1 MGAQIQIEE
10 ASREMQLPHW
20 SFLKR
25 LAFRFCFS
33 YFGLY
38 CLTTQ
43 ILGGLFFI
51 TKFSI
56 DAATL
61 WPMRQITLWTAVHIF
76 GITHPLVYTGS
87 GSGDKT
93 FNWVGTFCLLIL
105 AVLATGIWSV
115 LDPQRDNYVTLD
127 KWFRLFI
134 RFALA
139 SEMFSY
145 GMVKIFP
152 LQMPFPFLT
161 RFVEPFGNFSP
172 MGVLWNFVGSSP
184 VYEIFAG
191 CAEILGGILLIVH
204 RTTMLGMLICLADLT
219 YVFLLNMTYDVPV
232 KLLSFH
238 LILMGL
244 FLLFPELPRLVNFFF
259 LNRAVGPST
268 QPQLFRT
275 RRANGIN
282 LVVQLIFAIYL
293 VGTNVYMSWSSWYAY
308 GGGRPKSLF
317 YGIWNVDQ
325 LSVDGHVRSPLL
337 TDYDR
342 WRRVIF
348 DFPTS
353 VNFQR
358 MDDSFV
364 GYGTTVN
371 LNDRT
376 IALTKANDRN
386 YKAKFTFQCPAP
398 DQMTLDGDM
407 DDHKL
412 SIQLRLVDRNK
423 FLLVNSGFHW
433 IAEYPF
439 NRLEVRR

>member
-1 MGAQIQIEE
+1 MGTQSQIEE
-10 ASREMQLPHW
+10 ASRETQVPHW
-20 SFLKR
+20 SFVKR

-43 ILGGLFFI
+43 ILGGLFLI

-56 DAATL
+56 DPATL
-61 WPMRQITLWTAVHIF
+61 WPMRQITLWTAAHIF
-76 GITHPLVYTGS
+76 GIMHPLVYMGS

-93 FNWVGTFCLLIL
+93 FNWVETFCTL
-105 AVLATGIWSV
+105 VLALLTTGIWSV
-115 LDPQRDNYVTLD
+115 LDRQRDNYVTLD
-127 KWFRLFI
+127 KWFRLFV

-139 SEMFSY
+139 SAMFSY
-145 GMVKIFP
+145 GMIKVIP

-161 RFVEPFGNFSP
+161 RFVEPFGNFTP
-172 MGVLWNFVGSSP
+172 MGVLWNFIGASP
-184 VYEIFAG
+184 VYEGFTG
-191 CAEILGGILLIVH
+191 CAEMLGGILLIVP
-204 RTTMLGMLICLADLT
+204 RTTMLGTLICLTDLT
-219 YVFLLNMTYDVPV
+219 QVFLLNMAYDVPV

-244 FLLFPELPRLVNFFF
+244 FLLVPELPRLVSFFF
-259 LNRAVGPST
+259 LNRAAGPST
-268 QPQLFRT
+268 QPQLFQT
-275 RRANGIN
+275 CRANRVALG
-282 LVVQLIFAIYL
+282 VQLIFAIYL
-293 VGTNVYMSWSSWYAY
+293 VGTNIYTSWSGWYAY
-308 GGGRPKSLF
+308 GSGRPKSTF

-325 LSVDGHVRSPLL
+325 LSVDSQLRSPLL

-342 WRRVIF
+342 WHRVIF

-364 GYGTTVN
+364 GYGATINV
-371 LNDRT
+371 NDRT
-376 IALTKANDRN
+376 IELTKANDEVWR
-386 YKAKFTFQCPAP
+386 AEFTFQRPAL
-398 DQMTLDGDM
+398 DQLILDGNM
-407 DDHKL
+407 DNHM
-412 SIQLRLVDRNK
+412 IHMRLRLVDRDT
-423 FLLVNSGFHW
+423 FLLANSRFHW

>member
-1 MGAQIQIEE
+1 MGSQSQIEE
-10 ASREMQLPHW
+10 ALREMQGPHW
-20 SFLKR
+20 SFVKR

-43 ILGGLFFI
+43 ILGGLLLN

-56 DAATL
+56 DPATL
-61 WPMRQITLWTAVHIF
+61 WPMRQIALWTAAHIF
-76 GITHPLVYTGS
+76 GITHSLVYTGS

-93 FNWVGTFCLLIL
+93 FNWVETFCLLVL
-105 AVLATGIWSV
+105 AVLATVIWTV
-115 LDPQRDNYVTLD
+115 LDRQRDNYVTLD

-139 SEMFSY
+139 SAMFSY
-145 GMVKIFP
+145 GMVKVFP
-152 LQMPFPFLT
+152 QQMPFPFLT

-172 MGVLWNFVGSSP
+172 MGVLWNFVGASP

-191 CAEILGGILLIVH
+191 CAEMLGGILLIVP
-204 RTTMLGMLICLADLT
+204 RTAMLGILICLADLT
-219 YVFLLNMTYDVPV
+219 HVFLLNMTYDVPV
-232 KLLSFH
+232 KILSFH
-238 LILMGL
+238 LMLMGL

-259 LNRAVGPST
+259 LNRVAGPST
-268 QPQLFRT
+268 QPQLFRAH
-275 RRANGIN
+275 RANRIALG
-282 LVVQLIFAIYL
+282 VQLIFAFYI
-293 VGTNVYMSWSSWYAY
+293 VGTNIYTGWSDWYAY
-308 GGGRPKSLF
+308 GGGRPKSSF
-317 YGIWNVDQ
+317 YGIWNVDL
-325 LSVDGHVRSPLL
+325 LSIDGQVRSPLL

-353 VNFQR
+353 INFQR

-364 GYGTTVN
+364 GYGATIN

-386 YKAKFTFQCPAP
+386 WRAKFNFQHPAP
-398 DQMTLDGDM
+398 DQLTVDGDM
-407 DDHKL
+407 DNHK
-412 SIQLRLVDRNK
+412 IDMQLRLVGRDT
-423 FLLVNSGFHW
+423 FLLANSRFHW